1 MSETDSIMDRTSGQG
16 RAVSLLGLARRA
28 GRLEAGYDSVRAALR
43 SKKSF
48 LAVAAGDIS
57 DKTWKNLCYEAQRAK
72 TPCLR
77 LNVGMEELG
86 RACGVRAG
94 ILSVNDRGF
103 ARAVEEAAA
112 KSGREHA
119 DEEKEEEIL

>member
-1 MSETDSIMDRTSGQG
+1 MNKLL
-16 RAVSLLGLARRA
+16 SLLGLARRA
-28 GRLEAGYDSVRAALR
+28 GRLEAGFDACRAAAREGRAALL
-43 SKKSF
+43 
-48 LAVAAGDIS
+48 LAAEDIS
-57 DKTWKNLCYEAQRAK
+57 PKTYKNLQYEAERAGI
-72 TPCLR
+72 PVAR
-77 LNVGMEELG
+77 VPAGMVELG